1 MQVDNSGTTVV
12 LDAKT
17 AQAIEEGKNRITL
30 LQVEELRLKNLKKDL
45 EQQVIKLEADIDYKE
60 GKIVE
65 LGSILDKAGEELEFL
80 NHDLEITED
89 RRKTILDELNKREE
103 AVQARETALH
113 ERELAVNAEQAKLN
127 DLIERTSK
135 DSLLAEKAKDIAD
148 ERMKK
153 IDAFLKSL

>member
-17 AQAIEEGKNRITL
+17 TQAIEEGKNRITL

-45 EQQVIKLEADIDYKE
+45 EQQIIKLEADIDYKE
-60 GKIVE
+60 DRVME
-65 LGSILDKAGEELEFL
+65 LGSILDEHEKELKVLQEQVRIVRTQFA
-80 NHDLEITED
+80 EITD
-89 RRKTILDELNKREE
+89 DCVNREK
-103 AVQARETALH
+103 AVQAKETAVH
-113 ERELAVNAEQAKLN
+113 EKELAINAEQAKLN

-135 DSLLAEKAKDIAD
+135 DWAIAEKAKNIAD
-148 ERMKK
+148 EKMKK